1 MQAHLTI
8 GYSMKSIK
16 LRLLL
21 SVIVLLA
28 GLYYSL
34 PNIPSIGN
42 SFLQSMLPSQRIN
55 LGLDLKGGM
64 NLTLGVDVEKAI
76 ENTLSITGQGIRD
89 RIIEEGLS
97 ILRPRMTNGELEII
111 VPKKE
116 NAQKTKEV
124 IQKWYPNLQL
134 TAENDYNAGSSSG
147 VSLKY
152 VLSDTARKEAE
163 SLTLDQVVRTI
174 RNRIDQFGVAE
185 PDIRKQ
191 SNNQVQ
197 VQLPGLTDTTRA
209 IQIVGQT
216 AHLEFRLVRDD
227 VNPNSFV
234 LPAGTARFPMTGK
247 NGGQASIVLDNEVLL
262 TGADI
267 ADARPSFDQYG
278 SSYVSLK
285 FSPQGAIAFE
295 KITGEN
301 IKKRLAIVLDGEV
314 YSAPV
319 IQDRIAGGEA
329 SINGDFTTEEAN
341 DLAVVLRAG
350 SLPAPV
356 NILEERTV
364 GPSLGQESI
373 DSGVIASLVGAVLVL
388 VMMPLFYGFS
398 GLVADVLLCGTLA
411 LMFAGL
417 SMFGATL
424 TLPGIAGVVLTIGMA
439 VDANVLIFERIR
451 EELKLGMSTQEAIYA
466 GFSRASISIIDS
478 NLTTIIAAVIL
489 YQFGTG
495 PIRGFA
501 VTLSLGII
509 ASMFTSVFVCR
520 AVFEWW
526 NSKNPDKTLS
536 V

>member
-1 MQAHLTI
+1 
-8 GYSMKSIK
+8 MKSTK
-16 LRLLL
+16 LRLFL
-21 SVIVLLA
+21 SVLVLLI
-28 GLYYSL
+28 GLAYSL
-34 PNIPSIGN
+34 PNIPAIGN
-42 SFLQSMLPSQRIN
+42 GPLKDFLPQNRIN

-76 ENTLSITGQGIRD
+76 ENTLSIMGQGIREK
-89 RIIEEGLS
+89 ILTEGYT
-97 ILRPRMTNGELEII
+97 ILRPRMKNGELEII
-111 VPKKE
+111 VPKQEQVVAIKE
-116 NAQKTKEV
+116 I
-124 IQKWYPNLQL
+124 IQTWNPNLQL
-134 TAENDYNAGSSSG
+134 IDESDNNAGTAG
-147 VSLKY
+147 TSLKY
-152 VLSDTARKEAE
+152 VLSDIAKKEAE
-163 SLTLDQVVRTI
+163 NLTLDQVVRTI

-197 VQLPGLTDTTRA
+197 VQLPGLTDTSRA

-216 AHLEFRLVRDD
+216 AHLEFRIVRDD
-227 VNPNSFV
+227 VNPNDFV
-234 LPAGTARFPMTGK
+234 LPAGTQRLPMLDK
-247 NGGQASIVLDNEVLL
+247 QGGQSSIVLDNQVLL

-267 ADARPSFDQYG
+267 VNARPSFDKYG
-278 SSYVSLK
+278 SAYVSLK
-285 FSPQGAIAFE
+285 FSPKGAITFE
-295 KITGEN
+295 QVTGEN

-319 IQDRIAGGEA
+319 IQDKIAGGEA
-329 SINGDFTTEEAN
+329 SISGEFTTEQAN

-356 NILEERTV
+356 HILEERTV

-373 DSGVIASLVGAVLVL
+373 DSGIMASLVGAILVL
-388 VMMPLFYGFS
+388 LMMPLFYGYS
-398 GLVADVLLCGTLA
+398 GLVADILLCGTLS

-417 SMFGATL
+417 SLFGATL

-451 EELKLGMSTQEAIYA
+451 EELRLGVSTAEAIYA
-466 GFSRASISIIDS
+466 GFSRASISIMDS

-501 VTLSLGII
+501 VTLSLGIV

-520 AVFEWW
+520 AIFEWW
-526 NSKNPDKTLS
+526 SERNPNKALS

>member
-1 MQAHLTI
+1 
-8 GYSMKSIK
+8 MKSVK
-16 LRLLL
+16 FRLFL
-21 SVIVLLA
+21 SVVVLVA
-28 GLYYSL
+28 GLCYSL
-34 PNIPSIGN
+34 PNIPAIGN
-42 SFLQSMLPSQRIN
+42 SFLQGILPSQRIN

-76 ENTLSITGQGIRD
+76 ENTLSIMGQGIRE
-89 RIIEEGLS
+89 RVISEGYS
-97 ILRPRMTNGELEII
+97 ILRPRMADGELEIV

-116 NAQKTKEV
+116 NAGSIKEI
-124 IQKWYPNLQL
+124 IQKWYPNMQL
-134 TAENDYNAGSSSG
+134 VAENDYNAGSAQG
-147 VSLKY
+147 LSLKY
-152 VLSDTARKEAE
+152 VLTDAARKEAE
-163 SLTLDQVVRTI
+163 NLTLDQVVRTI

-197 VQLPGLTDTTRA
+197 VQLPGLTDTDRA

-227 VNPNSFV
+227 VSPSSMV
-234 LPAGTARFPMTGK
+234 LPAGTSRFPMLDRQ
-247 NGGQASIVLDNEVLL
+247 GGESSIILDNEVLL

-267 ADARPSFDQYG
+267 ANARPSFDQFG
-278 SSYVSLK
+278 SAYVSLK
-285 FSPQGAIAFE
+285 FSPQGAVAFE
-295 KITGEN
+295 KITGDN

-329 SINGDFTTEEAN
+329 SINGDFTTDQAN

-356 NILEERTV
+356 SILEERTV

-373 DSGVIASLVGAVLVL
+373 DSGMLASVVGAVLVL
-388 VMMPLFYGFS
+388 GMMPLFYGFS
-398 GLVADVLLCGTLA
+398 GLVADILLVGTLS

-451 EELKLGMSTQEAIYA
+451 EELRQGMSTAEAIYA

-478 NLTTIIAAVIL
+478 NLTTIIAAIIL

-526 NSKNPDKTLS
+526 AGRNPDKTLS

>member
-1 MQAHLTI
+1 
-8 GYSMKSIK
+8 MKSITF
-16 LRLLL
+16 RLCL
-21 SVIVLLA
+21 SIFVLLA
-28 GLYYSL
+28 GLYCAL
-34 PNIPSIGN
+34 PNIPAIGN
-42 SFLQSMLPSQRIN
+42 SIINDIFPAQRIN

-64 NLTLGVDVEKAI
+64 NLTLGVDVEKAL
-76 ENTLSITGQGIRD
+76 ESTLSITGQGVRERVIS
-89 RIIEEGLS
+89 EGLN
-97 ILRPRMTNGELEII
+97 ILRPRMTDGQLEVI
-111 VPKKE
+111 VPKAGDVSKIRDI
-116 NAQKTKEV
+116 

-134 TAENDYNAGSSSG
+134 VAENSYNAGSSEG
-147 VSLKY
+147 QSLKY
-152 VLSDTARKEAE
+152 VLNDMARKEAE
-163 SLTLDQVVRTI
+163 NLTLDQVVRTI

-197 VQLPGLTDTTRA
+197 VQLPGLTDTSRA

-227 VNPNSFV
+227 VNPNSMV
-234 LPAGTARFPMTGK
+234 LPAGTSRFPMLDK
-247 NGGQASIVLDNEVLL
+247 KGGHSTIILDNEVLL

-267 ADARPSFDQYG
+267 ANARPSFDQFA
-278 SSYVSLK
+278 SAYVSLK
-285 FSPQGAIAFE
+285 FSPQGALAFE

-329 SINGDFTTEEAN
+329 SISGDFTTDEAN

-373 DSGVIASLVGAVLVL
+373 NSGITASIVGALLVL
-388 VMMPLFYGFS
+388 GMMPLFYGFS
-398 GLVADVLLCGTLA
+398 GLVADVLLCGTLT
-411 LMFAGL
+411 LLFAGL

-451 EELKLGMSTQEAIYA
+451 EELRLGMSTAEAIYA
-466 GFSRASISIIDS
+466 GFNRASISIIDS
-478 NLTTIIAAVIL
+478 NLTTIIAAIIL

-501 VTLSLGII
+501 ITLSLGII
-509 ASMFTSVFVCR
+509 ASIFTSVFVCR
-520 AVFEWW
+520 ACFEWW
-526 NSKNPDKTLS
+526 SSKNPDKKLS

>member
-1 MQAHLTI
+1 
-8 GYSMKSIK
+8 MKSTK
-16 LRLLL
+16 LRLFL
-21 SVIVLLA
+21 SVLVLLI
-28 GLYYSL
+28 GLAYSL
-34 PNIPSIGN
+34 PNIPAIGN
-42 SFLQSMLPSQRIN
+42 GPLKDFLPQNRIN

-76 ENTLSITGQGIRD
+76 ENTLSIMGQGIREK
-89 RIIEEGLS
+89 ILTEGYT
-97 ILRPRMTNGELEII
+97 ILRPRMKNGELEII
-111 VPKKE
+111 VPKQEQVVAIKE
-116 NAQKTKEV
+116 I
-124 IQKWYPNLQL
+124 IQTWNPNLQL
-134 TAENDYNAGSSSG
+134 IDESDNNAGTAG
-147 VSLKY
+147 TSLKY
-152 VLSDTARKEAE
+152 VLSDIAKKEAE
-163 SLTLDQVVRTI
+163 NLTLDQVVRTI

-197 VQLPGLTDTTRA
+197 VQLPGLTDTSRA

-216 AHLEFRLVRDD
+216 AHLEFRIVRDD
-227 VNPNSFV
+227 VNPNDFV
-234 LPAGTARFPMTGK
+234 LPAGTQRLPMLDK
-247 NGGQASIVLDNEVLL
+247 QGGQSSIVLDNQVLL

-267 ADARPSFDQYG
+267 VNARPSFDKYG
-278 SSYVSLK
+278 SAYVSLK
-285 FSPQGAIAFE
+285 FSPKGAITFE
-295 KITGEN
+295 QVTGEN

-319 IQDRIAGGEA
+319 IQDKIAGGEA
-329 SINGDFTTEEAN
+329 SISGEFTTEQAN

-356 NILEERTV
+356 HILEERTV

-373 DSGVIASLVGAVLVL
+373 DSGIMASLVGAILVL
-388 VMMPLFYGFS
+388 LMMPLFYGYS
-398 GLVADVLLCGTLA
+398 GLIADILLCGTLS

-417 SMFGATL
+417 SLFGATL

-451 EELKLGMSTQEAIYA
+451 EELRLGVSTAEAIYA
-466 GFSRASISIIDS
+466 GFSRASISIMDS

-501 VTLSLGII
+501 VTLSLGIV

-526 NSKNPDKTLS
+526 SERNPNKALS

>member
-1 MQAHLTI
+1 
-8 GYSMKSIK
+8 MKSTK
-16 LRLLL
+16 LRLFL
-21 SVIVLLA
+21 SVLVLLI
-28 GLYYSL
+28 GLAYSL
-34 PNIPSIGN
+34 PNIPAIGN
-42 SFLQSMLPSQRIN
+42 GPLKDFLPQNRIN

-76 ENTLSITGQGIRD
+76 ENTLSIMGQGIREK
-89 RIIEEGLS
+89 ILTEGYT
-97 ILRPRMTNGELEII
+97 ILRPRMKNGELEII
-111 VPKKE
+111 VPKQEQVVAIKE
-116 NAQKTKEV
+116 I
-124 IQKWYPNLQL
+124 IQTWNPNLQL
-134 TAENDYNAGSSSG
+134 IDESNNNAGTAG
-147 VSLKY
+147 TSLKY
-152 VLSDTARKEAE
+152 VLSDIAKKEAE
-163 SLTLDQVVRTI
+163 NLTLDQVVRTI

-197 VQLPGLTDTTRA
+197 VQLPGLTDTSRA

-216 AHLEFRLVRDD
+216 AHLEFRIVRDD
-227 VNPNSFV
+227 VNPNDFV
-234 LPAGTARFPMTGK
+234 LPAGTQRLPMLDK
-247 NGGQASIVLDNEVLL
+247 QGGQSSIVLDNQVLL

-267 ADARPSFDQYG
+267 VNARPSFDKYG
-278 SSYVSLK
+278 SAYVSLK
-285 FSPQGAIAFE
+285 FSPKGAITFE
-295 KITGEN
+295 QVTGEN

-319 IQDRIAGGEA
+319 IQDKIAGGEA
-329 SINGDFTTEEAN
+329 SISGEFTTEQAN

-356 NILEERTV
+356 HILEERTV

-373 DSGVIASLVGAVLVL
+373 DSGIMASLVGAILVL
-388 VMMPLFYGFS
+388 LMMPLFYGYS
-398 GLVADVLLCGTLA
+398 GLVADILLCGTLS

-417 SMFGATL
+417 SLFGATL

-451 EELKLGMSTQEAIYA
+451 EELRLGVNTAEAIYA
-466 GFSRASISIIDS
+466 GFSRASISIMDS

-501 VTLSLGII
+501 VTLSLGIV

-526 NSKNPDKTLS
+526 SERNPNKALS

>member
-1 MQAHLTI
+1 
-8 GYSMKSIK
+8 MKSVK
-16 LRLLL
+16 FRLLL
-21 SVIVLLA
+21 SIIVLLA

-34 PNIPSIGN
+34 PNIPAIGN
-42 SFLQSMLPSQRIN
+42 SFLQGILPSQRIN

-76 ENTLSITGQGIRD
+76 ENTLSIMGQGVRERVIS
-89 RIIEEGLS
+89 EGYS
-97 ILRPRMTNGELEII
+97 ILRPRMADGQLEII
-111 VPKKE
+111 VPKRE
-116 NAQKTKEV
+116 NAVSIKEI

-134 TAENDYNAGSSSG
+134 VSENAYNAGAAEG
-147 VSLKY
+147 LSLKY
-152 VLSDTARKEAE
+152 VLTDAARKEAE
-163 SLTLDQVVRTI
+163 NLTLDQVVRTI

-191 SNNQVQ
+191 SYNQVQ
-197 VQLPGLTDTTRA
+197 VQLPGLTDTNRA

-227 VNPNSFV
+227 VNPNSMV
-234 LPAGTARFPMTGK
+234 LPAGTSRFPMLDK
-247 NGGQASIVLDNEVLL
+247 QGGQSSIILDNEVLL

-267 ADARPSFDQYG
+267 ANARPSFDQFG
-278 SSYVSLK
+278 SAYVSLK
-285 FSPQGAIAFE
+285 FSPQGAVAFE

-329 SINGDFTTEEAN
+329 SISGDFTTDEAN

-356 NILEERTV
+356 SILEERTV

-373 DSGVIASLVGAVLVL
+373 DSGVLASVVGAVLVL
-388 VMMPLFYGFS
+388 AMMPLFYGIS
-398 GLVADVLLCGTLA
+398 GLVADFLLCGTLA

-451 EELKLGMSTQEAIYA
+451 EELRLGMSTAEAIYA

-478 NLTTIIAAVIL
+478 NLTTIIAAIIL

-501 VTLSLGII
+501 VTLSLGIV

-520 AVFEWW
+520 AIFEWW
-526 NSKNPDKTLS
+526 SERNPDKTLS

>member
-1 MQAHLTI
+1 
-8 GYSMKSIK
+8 MKSTK
-16 LRLLL
+16 LRLFL
-21 SVIVLLA
+21 SVLVLLI
-28 GLYYSL
+28 GLAYSL
-34 PNIPSIGN
+34 PNIPAIGN
-42 SFLQSMLPSQRIN
+42 GVLKDILPQNRIN

-76 ENTLSITGQGIRD
+76 ENTLSIMGQGIR
-89 RIIEEGLS
+89 EKVLTEGYN
-97 ILRPRMTNGELEII
+97 ILRPRMNEGQLEII
-111 VPKKE
+111 VPKQDQLAKIKE
-116 NAQKTKEV
+116 T
-124 IQKWYPNLQL
+124 IQTWYPNLQL
-134 TAENDYNAGSSSG
+134 IAESDYHAGATQG
-147 VSLKY
+147 TSLKY
-152 VLSDTARKEAE
+152 VLSEAARKEAE
-163 SLTLDQVVRTI
+163 TLTLDQVVRTI

-197 VQLPGLTDTTRA
+197 VQLPGLTDTSRA

-227 VNPNSFV
+227 VNPNDFV
-234 LPAGTARFPMTGK
+234 LPAGTQRFPMLDK
-247 NGGQASIVLDNEVLL
+247 QGGHSSIVLDNEVLL

-267 ADARPSFDQYG
+267 ANARPSFDKFG
-278 SSYVSLK
+278 SAYVSLK
-285 FSPQGAIAFE
+285 FSPKGAITFE
-295 KITGEN
+295 RVTGDN

-319 IQDRIAGGEA
+319 IQDKIAGGEA
-329 SINGDFTTEEAN
+329 SISGDFTTEQAN

-356 NILEERTV
+356 HILEERTV

-373 DSGVIASLVGAVLVL
+373 DSGITASVVGAILVL
-388 VMMPLFYGFS
+388 LMMPLFYGFS
-398 GLVADVLLCGTLA
+398 GLVADFLLCGTLA

-417 SMFGATL
+417 SLFGATL

-451 EELKLGMSTQEAIYA
+451 EELRLGVSTAEAIYA

-478 NLTTIIAAVIL
+478 NLTTIIAAIIL

-501 VTLSLGII
+501 VTLSLGIV

-520 AVFEWW
+520 AIFEWW
-526 NSKNPDKTLS
+526 SERNPTKTLS

>member
-1 MQAHLTI
+1 
-8 GYSMKSIK
+8 MKSINF
-16 LRLLL
+16 RLFL
-21 SVIVLLA
+21 SVLVLLA
-28 GLYYSL
+28 GLCYSL
-34 PNIPSIGN
+34 PNIPAIGN
-42 SFLQSMLPSQRIN
+42 SFISDVLPSQRIN

-76 ENTLSITGQGIRD
+76 ESTLSITGQGVRD
-89 RIIEEGLS
+89 RIISEGHTV
-97 ILRPRMTNGELEII
+97 LRPRMTDGELEII
-111 VPKKE
+111 VPKKGD
-116 NAQKTKEV
+116 ATAIKEI

-134 TAENDYNAGSSSG
+134 VSENVYNAGSAEG
-147 VSLKY
+147 LSLKY
-152 VLSDTARKEAE
+152 VLTDMARKEAE

-197 VQLPGLTDTTRA
+197 VQLPGLTDTSRA

-227 VNPNSFV
+227 ISPNSMV
-234 LPAGTARFPMTGK
+234 LPAGTSRFPLLDKKGGK
-247 NGGQASIVLDNEVLL
+247 STVILDNEVLL

-267 ADARPSFDQYG
+267 ANARPSFDQYG

-373 DSGVIASLVGAVLVL
+373 NSGITASVIGALLVL
-388 VMMPLFYGFS
+388 GMMPLFYGFS
-398 GLVADVLLCGTLA
+398 GIVADILLCGTLT
-411 LMFAGL
+411 LLFAGL

-451 EELKLGMSTQEAIYA
+451 EELRLGMSTAEAIHA
-466 GFSRASISIIDS
+466 GFNRASISIIDS
-478 NLTTIIAAVIL
+478 NITTIIAAIIL

-501 VTLSLGII
+501 ITLSLGIV

-520 AVFEWW
+520 AFFEWW
-526 NSKNPDKTLS
+526 TNKNPDKTLS